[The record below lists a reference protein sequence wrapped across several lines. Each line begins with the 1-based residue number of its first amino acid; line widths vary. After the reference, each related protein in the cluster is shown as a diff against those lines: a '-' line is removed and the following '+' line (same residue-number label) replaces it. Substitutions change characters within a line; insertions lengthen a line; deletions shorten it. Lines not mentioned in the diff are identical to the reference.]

1 MIVLFV
7 ITIICTA
14 INIGL
19 LIIDRGYSS
28 GYDKGLE
35 DGIRMTNEVLEENT
49 EQVRLPDYRLEV
61 ESARLYKTLMA
72 QDGDIKITLADC
84 AGDCFG
90 ASFGDCDSCP
100 KDEAVDCSWR

>member
-19 LIIDRGYSS
+19 LIIDRGYRS

-35 DGIRMTNEVLEENT
+35 DGIRMTNEVISEE
-49 EQVRLPDYRLEV
+49 V
-61 ESARLYKTLMA
+61 K
-72 QDGDIKITLADC
+72 
-84 AGDCFG
+84 
-90 ASFGDCDSCP
+90 
-100 KDEAVDCSWR
+100 